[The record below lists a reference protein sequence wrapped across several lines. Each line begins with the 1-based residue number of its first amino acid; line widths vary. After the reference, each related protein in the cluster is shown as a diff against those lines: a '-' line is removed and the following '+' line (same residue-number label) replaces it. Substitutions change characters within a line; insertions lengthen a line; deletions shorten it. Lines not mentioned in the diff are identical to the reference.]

1 MANISINIDGGSVT
15 SLLSEDIAAEAN
27 DDVKLFAEMC
37 LDAIVLY
44 TKKNHDYGNSFNKGM
59 EAIGNAYGVGR
70 IFDKVNRLVTLCNK
84 EDEAQVNESYN
95 DTLMDLACYSLM
107 TLAYRKKA
115 QVDKINNI
123 KFD

>member
-1 MANISINIDGGSVT
+1 MSNITFESDFSSASISIDDNLVT
-15 SLLSEDIAAEAN
+15 NDVEAFV
-27 DDVKLFAEMC
+27 DVCF
-37 LDAIVLY
+37 DAIELY
-44 TKKNHDYGNSFNKGM
+44 AKKNHDYGNSFNKGM

-70 IFDKVNRLVTLCNK
+70 IFDKVNRLVSLCNK
-84 EDEAQVNESYN
+84 EDEAQVDESYN

-115 QVDKINNI
+115 KIDKVNNI

>member
-1 MANISINIDGGSVT
+1 MANISINIDGGSIT
-15 SLLSEDIAAEAN
+15 SFLSEDIAAEAT

-59 EAIGNAYGVGR
+59 EAIGNAYGIGR
-70 IFDKVNRLVTLCNK
+70 IFDKVNRLVSLCNK
-84 EDEAQVNESYN
+84 ENEAQVDESYN

-115 QVDKINNI
+115 KIDKVNNI